1 MKKEMKKEQENPELN
16 NQQKKEEKNKF
27 DPYAPHRIKW
37 WGWPLLLLLIAGTVY
52 IIKTHDQGKQTATTP
67 TVGKAWEA
75 QETQRGEGSVFGTF
89 YHITYQSGQNLQT
102 GVEATLQEVDK
113 SLSPFN
119 KESVITA
126 INNNT
131 SMDTNTMFTDV
142 FQLAQEVSVATD
154 GAFDITVAPLVNLWG
169 FGFKNMDNVSEEKVD
184 SLLQYVGYEKVK
196 LVEGKIVKECPET
209 MLDCSAI
216 AKGYGVDAVGLY
228 LESQG
233 VKNYMVEIGGEVRV
247 RGTNPKGELWH
258 VGINKPNDDPTN
270 MNNEIEQVLQLTQ
283 MAMATSGNY
292 RNFYEKDGKKY
303 AHTIDPRTGHPVQHS
318 ILSSTVLAKDCATAD
333 AYATAFMVLG
343 LEEAKKVLAQHP
355 DLMAFFIYSDD
366 EGGTHDWCSQGLKEM
381 IK

>member
-1 MKKEMKKEQENPELN
+1 MKKEQENPELN

-67 TVGKAWEA
+67 TAGKAWEA

-303 AHTIDPRTGHPVQHS
+303 AHTIDPRTGYPVQHS
-318 ILSSTVLAKDCATAD
+318 ILSSTVLTTDCATAD

-343 LEEAKKVLAQHP
+343 LDSAKQVLTKHP
-355 DLMAFFIYSDD
+355 ELMAFFIYADKDGNTQEWYTES
-366 EGGTHDWCSQGLKEM
+366 LKNL
-381 IK
+381 IVK

>member
-67 TVGKAWEA
+67 TAGKAWEA

-142 FQLAQEVSVATD
+142 FQLAQEVSVATN

-366 EGGTHDWCSQGLKEM
+366 EGGTHDWCSPGLKEM